1 MLVTIGYISILF
13 IMKDIE
19 AIIIVVCLLL
29 TGFLFSLL
37 FAEYFIN
44 KLSEENRF
52 KIWWRNN
59 IIGIDNDYE

>member
-1 MLVTIGYISILF
+1 
-13 IMKDIE
+13 MKDIE

-44 KLSEENRF
+44 KLSDENRF